1 MSSSPGEHWRCL
13 FAPTT
18 VAVAGASNVVG
29 TWGYNITQR
38 LVQSGRTVYPV
49 NPSHPEILGIP
60 AFKRVTDIP
69 GPIDLAVI
77 AVPAQLVAGVM
88 RDCVAKQIKAGVV
101 VSGGF
106 SEVDDE
112 GKKAEEEVA
121 AIARAGG
128 LRFIGPNTMGHADMT
143 TGVSMLGFMDK
154 INPGTVAFASQ
165 SGNMGTRTM
174 QQGMLAGVGFSRFVC
189 TGNEAS
195 LRLEDYLEFFGQDD
209 KSTVIALYIEGL
221 REARRFFR
229 LAKEISLK
237 KPIVALKSGGT
248 SGSSHAARS
257 HTGALT
263 GSAAVYAAAFRQ
275 TGVISVETDEE
286 LADVLAFLLRQPLPR
301 GPRIAVLTMG
311 GGFGVTAAE
320 ACEREGLEMATLS
333 QATIDRLSA
342 LLPSRWPHGNP
353 VDFAGL
359 DMAGEPLVVSSLTAL
374 VEDEGVDA
382 VLSLVSPRGL
392 GPRGII
398 TDPAEAKAAAQVS
411 SDRLT
416 KLNELAQGLGKPII
430 AVGFTPAQSALQ
442 PGTYVFRWEGVPTF
456 ASAHRAARALRR
468 VLWYRRFLDSR
479 RAG

>member
-1 MSSSPGEHWRCL
+1 
-13 FAPTT
+13 

-29 TWGYNITQR
+29 TWGYNIMQR
-38 LVQSGRTVYPV
+38 LTQSQRKVYPV
-49 NPSHPEILGIP
+49 NPSHPEIMGVP
-60 AFKRVTDIP
+60 AFKRVSDIP
-69 GPIDLAVI
+69 GPVDLAVI
-77 AVPAQLVAGVM
+77 AVPARYVAGVM
-88 RDCVAKQIKAGVV
+88 RDCVAKQIRAAVV

-112 GKKAEEEVA
+112 GKKAEEELA

-128 LRFIGPNTMGHADMT
+128 LRFVGPNTMGHADMT

-189 TGNEAS
+189 TGNEAN
-195 LRLEDYLEFFGQDD
+195 LRLEDYLEFFGQDE
-209 KSTVIALYIEGL
+209 KSRVIALYIEGL
-221 REARRFFR
+221 REAPRFFR
-229 LAKEISLK
+229 LAKDISLR

-263 GSAAVYAAAFRQ
+263 GSAAVYSAAFRQ
-275 TGVISVETDEE
+275 TGVIAVDNDEE
-286 LADVLAFLLRQPLPR
+286 LADVLAFLLKQPLPR

-333 QATIDRLSA
+333 QSTIDKLSA
-342 LLPSRWPHGNP
+342 ALPSRWPHGNP

-392 GPRGII
+392 GPRGIV

-416 KLNELAQGLGKPII
+416 RLNDLAKALGKPIV
-430 AVGFTPAQSALQ
+430 AVGITPAQSALQ

-456 ASAHRAARALRR
+456 PSPHRAARALKR
-468 VLWYRRFLDSR
+468 VLWYRRYLESR
-479 RAG
+479 RSD

>member
-1 MSSSPGEHWRCL
+1 MASWTKSTPGQSPSPRRAATWARGRC
-13 FAPTT
+13 
-18 VAVAGASNVVG
+18 S
-29 TWGYNITQR
+29 
-38 LVQSGRTVYPV
+38 
-49 NPSHPEILGIP
+49 
-60 AFKRVTDIP
+60 
-69 GPIDLAVI
+69 
-77 AVPAQLVAGVM
+77 
-88 RDCVAKQIKAGVV
+88 
-101 VSGGF
+101 
-106 SEVDDE
+106 
-112 GKKAEEEVA
+112 
-121 AIARAGG
+121 RACW
-128 LRFIGPNTMGHADMT
+128 P
-143 TGVSMLGFMDK
+143 
-154 INPGTVAFASQ
+154 
-165 SGNMGTRTM
+165 
-174 QQGMLAGVGFSRFVC
+174 GVGFSRFVC
-189 TGNEAS
+189 TGNEAN
-195 LRLEDYLEFFGQDD
+195 LRLEDYLEFFGQDE
-209 KSTVIALYIEGL
+209 KTQVIALYIEGL
-221 REARRFFR
+221 REAPRFFR
-229 LAKEISLK
+229 LAKEISLR

-275 TGVISVETDEE
+275 TGVISVDTDEE
-286 LADVLAFLLRQPLPR
+286 LADVLAFLLKQPLPR

-333 QATIDRLSA
+333 PSTIDKLSA
-342 LLPSRWPHGNP
+342 ALPSRWPHGNP

-392 GPRGII
+392 GPRGIV

-416 KLNELAQGLGKPII
+416 KLNELSRSLGKPIV

-456 ASAHRAARALRR
+456 ASAHRAARALKR
-468 VLWYRRFLDSR
+468 VLWYRRYLESR
-479 RAG
+479 RTS